1 MGKEDGDLME
11 QSIRNE
17 IPGTVKEII
26 SDKVLSE
33 VIVETAV
40 GDVAAIITTRSVHDM
55 GLKDRGRESASSP
68 SLRTGQ
74 ALFTH
79 PALQLMGSNSETE
92 DFEFYDSLWR
102 YRPCSRAAVRLN
114 SPASSK
120 KRLRHR

>member
-1 MGKEDGDLME
+1 MASVARCQTLSVPQAGLLSPATRPTLGH
-11 QSIRNE
+11 
-17 IPGTVKEII
+17 GT
-26 SDKVLSE
+26 SRDPTLD
-33 VIVETAV
+33 A
-40 GDVAAIITTRSVHDM
+40 
-55 GLKDRGRESASSP
+55 DRGRESASSP

-102 YRPCSRAAVRLN
+102 YRPCSRTAVRLN

-120 KRLRHR
+120 KRWRHR